1 VLGIKTMPNLP
12 ADSAGPGNDW
22 LINAVAHGAFPIVGR
37 GRRPGLVISELN
49 GWPALP
55 LSNA

>member
-1 VLGIKTMPNLP
+1 MPNLP